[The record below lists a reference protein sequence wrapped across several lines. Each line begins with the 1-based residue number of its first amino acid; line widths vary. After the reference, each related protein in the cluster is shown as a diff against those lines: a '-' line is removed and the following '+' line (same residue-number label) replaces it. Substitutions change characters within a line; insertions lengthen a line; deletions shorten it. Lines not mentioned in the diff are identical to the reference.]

1 MKKKKKVKKV
11 KFKIEPKAERWAQ
24 RNQWFGKDKTLTYLA
39 FETHESLIN
48 LKINPRSDLY
58 YSLIDMIMGS
68 HAFKSVKLREIYK
81 NKTTIRLTASQIA
94 IAKKLK
100 VPLTEYATKLRRK

>member
-1 MKKKKKVKKV
+1 MKKKKKVNKV

-24 RNQWFGKDKTLTYLA
+24 RNQWFGKNKTLTYLA

-48 LKINPRSDLY
+48 LKINPRSNLY
-58 YSLIDMIMGS
+58 YSLIDMIMGF
-68 HAFKSVKLREIYK
+68 HALRNPRLKKIYK
-81 NKTTIRLTASQIA
+81 NRNTVYLTASQIA

-100 VPLTEYATKLRRK
+100 VPLKEYATQIRKL

>member
-1 MKKKKKVKKV
+1 
-11 KFKIEPKAERWAQ
+11 
-24 RNQWFGKDKTLTYLA
+24 
-39 FETHESLIN
+39 
-48 LKINPRSDLY
+48 
-58 YSLIDMIMGS
+58 MIMGS